1 MSLSQKRSN
10 FWAGIP
16 THSGNTQMKARSK
29 QSKTKPNSDSTT
41 SSPTVA
47 TPLALPL
54 FAIAGSVPPWHETT
68 DSDKSNS
75 YENDTQKPKLSKT
88 LAQDSTSSGKDC
100 QPYWSDLCKVISSRL
115 LLPVDSDLNY
125 SSLWQSQ
132 TVDGSWFLTKLFTA
146 PKPNSQQLFL
156 PSFTSSV
163 AEYTDLEAT
172 ARKSKK
178 IRLFLNPE
186 QRKLLKYWFGVS
198 RYVYNETIKY
208 LQQPDTKAAWMAIA
222 PIILGALPEWVKS
235 VPYQIK
241 KIAIKDACLAV
252 KKAKSDFKKDG
263 RIRFLQF
270 RSGKDRRQTVF
281 IPKSAIKE
289 CGVYHRILGQCTL
302 NEALPK
308 DFSDGRLTLAYGEY
322 YLIVSEE
329 VQPQQTENQG
339 RVVALDPGVRT
350 FMTFFSESS
359 YGWLGDDAN
368 LRIQKLCF
376 KLDKLSSKISKAPRK
391 PKRSFKKAADRIR
404 AKIQHMV
411 KELHHK
417 TARFLVG
424 NFDVILLPSFES
436 SQMVSKSRRKI
447 RSKSAR
453 QMLTLA
459 HYQFKKH
466 LEWKA
471 WELGKVALTDI
482 NEAYTSKT
490 VSWTGEV
497 KKIGGSRVIQDSDGN
512 RMNRDLNGA
521 RGIFLR
527 ALVDTPWLRD
537 HLNLCIC

>member
-1 MSLSQKRSN
+1 
-10 FWAGIP
+10 
-16 THSGNTQMKARSK
+16 MKARLK
-29 QSKTKPNSDSTT
+29 ASKTKQVNDFTT
-41 SSPTVA
+41 SNPIVVTQ
-47 TPLALPL
+47 LDLPL
-54 FAIAGSVPPWHETT
+54 FAIAESVQPSKKTT
-68 DSDKSNS
+68 CSGKSNLC
-75 YENDTQKPKLSKT
+75 ENDTQMPKLLPI

-100 QPYWSDLCKVISSRL
+100 KPYWSDLCAAISSRL
-115 LLPVDSDLNY
+115 LLPVATDCVDSDLSY
-125 SSLWQSQ
+125 SSLWQSKTADQ
-132 TVDGSWFLTKLFTA
+132 SWFLTKLYTVQN
-146 PKPNSQQLFL
+146 PNSQQIFL

-163 AEYTDLEAT
+163 AEYTGSEAT

-186 QRKLLKYWFGVS
+186 QRKLLKHWFGVS
-198 RYVYNETIKY
+198 RYVYNATVKH
-208 LQQPDTKAAWMAIA
+208 LQEPGTKAAWMAVA
-222 PIILGALPEWVKS
+222 PIILGALPEWAKS

-241 KIAIKDACLAV
+241 KIAVKDACLAV
-252 KKAKSDFKKDG
+252 KTAKIGFGKDG
-263 RIRFLQF
+263 QIRQCKF
-270 RSGKDRRQTVF
+270 RSRKDRQQTVF
-281 IPKSAIKE
+281 IPKTAIKD
-289 CGVYHRILGQCTL
+289 CGVYHTILGQCTL
-302 NEALPK
+302 KESLPQS
-308 DFSDGRLTLAYGEY
+308 FSDGRLTLAYGEC

-329 VQPQQTENQG
+329 VQPQRTENQG

-376 KLDKLSSKISKAPRK
+376 KLDKLISKMSKAASQQ
-391 PKRSFKKAADRIR
+391 KRRFKKAADRLR

-417 TARFLVG
+417 TARFLVD
-424 NFDVILLPSFES
+424 NFDVMLLPSFES
-436 SQMVSKSRRKI
+436 AQMVSKSRRKI
-447 RSKSAR
+447 RSKSVR
-453 QMLTLA
+453 QLLTLS

-471 WELGKVALTDI
+471 WESGKVALTDI

-497 KKIGGSRVIQDSDGN
+497 VKIGGSRVIKSKIDGN

-527 ALVDTPWLRD
+527 ALVDTPWLKS
-537 HLNLCIC
+537 HLAS

>member
-1 MSLSQKRSN
+1 
-10 FWAGIP
+10 
-16 THSGNTQMKARSK
+16 MKAKSK
-29 QSKTKPNSDSTT
+29 PSKTMQGNICTT
-41 SSPTVA
+41 LSPLDVM
-47 TPLALPL
+47 PLDLPL
-54 FAIAGSVPPWHETT
+54 FAIAGSVPRQRDRTG
-68 DSDKSNS
+68 SDKLTSC
-75 YENDTQKPKLSKT
+75 ENDTQKPKSSKT
-88 LAQDSTSSGKDC
+88 LAQDSTSSEKVC
-100 QPYWSDLCKVISSRL
+100 SPYWSDLCKVLSSRL
-115 LLPVDSDLNY
+115 LLPVETDGVEISCTDAARTDLNY
-125 SSLWQSQ
+125 SSVWQSQ
-132 TVDGSWFLTKLFTA
+132 TVDGSWFLTKLFTVQ
-146 PKPNSQQLFL
+146 KPNSQPLFR
-156 PSFTSSV
+156 PSFTSTV

-172 ARKSKK
+172 ARRSKK
-178 IRLFLNPE
+178 IRLLLNPE
-186 QRKLLKYWFGVS
+186 QRKLLKHWFGVS
-198 RYVYNETIKY
+198 RYVYNETLKY
-208 LQQPDTKAAWMAIA
+208 LQQPDTKAAWMTIA
-222 PIILGALPEWVKS
+222 PIILGALPEWAKS

-252 KKAKSDFKKDG
+252 KKAKSDLKKDG
-263 RIRFLQF
+263 QIRKCKF
-270 RSGKDRRQTVF
+270 RSRKDRQQTVF

-289 CGVYHRILGQCTL
+289 CGVYHTILGQCTL
-302 NEALPK
+302 KEALPK

-322 YLIVSEE
+322 YLIVSEA

-359 YGWLGDDAN
+359 YGWLGDDSH

-376 KLDKLSSKISKAPRK
+376 QLDKLISQISKAPSQQ
-391 PKRSFKKAADRIR
+391 KRRFKKAADRIR
-404 AKIQHMV
+404 AKIQHRV

-417 TARFLVG
+417 TARFLVD
-424 NFDVILLPSFES
+424 NYDVILLPSFES

-453 QMLTLA
+453 QMLTLS

-471 WELGKVALTDI
+471 WESGKVALTDI

-497 KKIGGSRVIQDSDGN
+497 KKIGGSRVIKDADGN

-527 ALVDTPWLRD
+527 ALVDTPWLNS
-537 HLNLCIC
+537 HLAV